1 MRSLTLRIYLAVV
14 AVLLL
19 FALVAGWVAQRNLD
33 HDREWHLRGLAMQ
46 RYAALGELIENTMPP
61 EQAPVE
67 LQVEALRDLS
77 QRLRVPM
84 ALDDD
89 HGHRLVT
96 DPRFARW
103 ERRTQ
108 GRQQDTAEESE
119 EHETDDLPKRPAMAA
134 FKQEWSDGRVL
145 WLLRPERM
153 PPMEG
158 RLLRRGDSPEP
169 PFQWPFM
176 PWMPADLLIT
186 LVLLFVAVAAGAWP
200 VARRLTRRLKALQAG
215 VERFGDGQ
223 LTHRVDVQGKD
234 EVAEL
239 ANSFNQAA
247 ERIETLVASHRS
259 LLANASHELRSPLAR
274 LKMAVS
280 MFQDAP
286 QDKVQR
292 LRAEIDQNIHEL
304 DALVEEVLLASRL
317 DSQTPLPMQ
326 TSDVEDIVQQ
336 EANRVGAE
344 VHVQVGP
351 EQTKA
356 SPFKQLVDERLLRRA
371 VRNLLEN
378 AARYGVTGDGRA
390 QVEVSLQA
398 NADGLNIKVMDRGPG
413 VPADQRERIFEP
425 FYRMSGH
432 AEHAGGVGLGLSLV
446 RQIAERHMGSV
457 RCEARDGGGSEFVI
471 HLPVKIGKPE

>member
-1 MRSLTLRIYLAVV
+1 MKSLTLRIYLTVV

-19 FALVAGWVAQRNLD
+19 FALVAGWVAQRNFD
-33 HDREWHLRGLAMQ
+33 HDRQWHQRGLAMQ

-61 EQAPVE
+61 EQAPVA
-67 LQVEALRDLS
+67 LQAEALRDLS
-77 QRLRVPM
+77 RRLRVPM

-89 HGHRLVT
+89 QGQRLVT
-96 DPRFARW
+96 DPRFALW
-103 ERRTQ
+103 ETRTQ
-108 GRQQDTAEESE
+108 SQQNES
-119 EHETDDLPKRPAMAA
+119 DDSVDRDPEDRPKRAAMAA
-134 FKQEWSDGRVL
+134 FKQVWSDGRVL
-145 WLLRPERM
+145 WLLRPEGM
-153 PPMEG
+153 PPRVLG
-158 RLLRRGDSPEP
+158 NPPETP
-169 PFQWPFM
+169 SGWLFM
-176 PWMPADLLIT
+176 PWLPGNFLIALL
-186 LVLLFVAVAAGAWP
+186 LLFVAVATGAWP

-215 VERFGDGQ
+215 VERFGEGQ

-239 ANSFNQAA
+239 ASSFNQAA
-247 ERIETLVASHRS
+247 DRIETLVTSHRS

-286 QDKVQR
+286 QDKTQR

-317 DSQTPLPMQ
+317 DTQTPLQMQ
-326 TSDVEDIVQQ
+326 ATDVEAVVQQ
-336 EANRVGAE
+336 EAKRMGADVY
-344 VHVQVGP
+344 VHAQEG
-351 EQTKA
+351 A
-356 SPFKQLVDERLLRRA
+356 AQLHAFTHDADERLLRRA

-378 AARYGVTGDGRA
+378 AARYGVAGDGSA
-390 QVEVSLQA
+390 QVEVALHA
-398 NADGLNIKVMDRGPG
+398 NAHGLDIRVMDRGPG

-446 RQIAERHMGSV
+446 RQIVERHMGTVHCEV
-457 RCEARDGGGSEFVI
+457 REGGGSVFVI
-471 HLPVKIGKPE
+471 RLPKAPCHAAPNK